1 MTNQFLMTYCFDF
14 SGTNGRCST
23 FANQSSDG
31 STWTN
36 PVPVARRIGIHELAS
51 LDVNRR
57 QFVVRICFSVGIG
70 QNEDAKELLA
80 I

>member
-1 MTNQFLMTYCFDF
+1 MFDLRYAKEAAMVQL
-14 SGTNGRCST
+14 GRH
-23 FANQSSDG
+23 AP
-31 STWTN
+31 N
-36 PVPVARRIGIHELAS
+36 PVPVAWGIGLHELAS

-70 QNEDAKELLA
+70 QNEDAKELLT